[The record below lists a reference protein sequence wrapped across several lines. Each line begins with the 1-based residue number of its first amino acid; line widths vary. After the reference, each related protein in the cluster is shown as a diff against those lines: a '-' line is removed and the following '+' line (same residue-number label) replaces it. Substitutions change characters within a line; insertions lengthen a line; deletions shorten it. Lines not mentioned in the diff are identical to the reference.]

1 MRTIPA
7 AILISA
13 LALSTG
19 IMAKETKND
28 EVKDAATIKVSLTQA
43 VQTAENGTHGKAV
56 RAHLTHSHDKLIYLI
71 ETVNGEKVF
80 DVKVDPTTG
89 ALLSSHEDK
98 RDFQKGNDEAE
109 GDESETE

>member
-1 MRTIPA
+1 MRHIPA

-19 IMAKETKND
+19 VMAKETKND
-28 EVKDAATIKVSLTQA
+28 AVKDVATATVSLTQA
-43 VQTAENGTHGKAV
+43 VQTAEKETHGKAV
-56 RAHLTHSHDKLIYLI
+56 RAHLTHLNGQLIYLI

-80 DVKVDPTTG
+80 DVKVAPLSG

-98 RDFQKGNDEAE
+98 RDVKKVKEEAE
-109 GDESETE
+109 GGKNGTE

>member
-1 MRTIPA
+1 MKHIPTV
-7 AILISA
+7 ILISA

-19 IMAKETKND
+19 VMAKETKND
-28 EVKDAATIKVSLTQA
+28 AVKDAATATVSLTQA

-56 RAHLTHSHDKLIYLI
+56 RAHLTHSHNQLIYLI
-71 ETVNGEKVF
+71 ETVNGEKLF

-98 RDFQKGNDEAE
+98 RDFQKGKNEVE
-109 GDESETE
+109 GDESKTE